1 MIRLFDGW
9 VIRAD
14 DSGYSL
20 SQAKMVVDKKT
31 GEPYESYQNARYYG
45 TIEQCAN
52 SLCRTLQRNAVSER
66 DYNASEALKVLNEIR
81 ETVRTAFAGI
91 DSAKENGND

>member
-1 MIRLFDGW
+1 MIRLFDNW

-20 SQAKMVVDKKT
+20 SQAKMTTDKKT
-31 GEPYESYQNARYYG
+31 GEQVETYMNARYYG

-52 SLCRTLQRNAVSER
+52 SLCRTLQRNAVSDR
-66 DYNASEALKVLNEIR
+66 DYTASEALKALNEIR
-81 ETVRTAFAGI
+81 ETVQTAFSGI
-91 DSAKENGND
+91 DSAKLEEK